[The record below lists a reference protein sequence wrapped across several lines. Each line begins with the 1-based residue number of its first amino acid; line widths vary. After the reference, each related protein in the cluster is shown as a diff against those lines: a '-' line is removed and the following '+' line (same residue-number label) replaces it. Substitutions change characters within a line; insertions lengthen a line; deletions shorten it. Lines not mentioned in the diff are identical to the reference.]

1 MKLTKLN
8 PIASRRFNDNIGTFE
23 LFTSQAGIQLQN
35 LLVCF
40 EMFLAAIMHR
50 AVFNYRDYKSSKKTK
65 RKRDGMRDM
74 MPYDILRDARSLT
87 RAARQRA
94 AERTSETTVGS
105 ALIKTSGVAV
115 SVLMAPA
122 RAFGS
127 VAGSTFG
134 SDKRRKVA
142 VALADGVEELSL
154 EPIEVDSVG
163 ENAPP
168 PRRPGGDNSPFDVFT

>member
-127 VAGSTFG
+127 
-134 SDKRRKVA
+134 DKRRKVA